1 MVCFKHLRIVSA
13 LGLAAGFPASIAFAD
28 VWSFETPSE
37 NVQCTVGQDFNV
49 QSDITCTI
57 IERSGPPAL
66 PRPGNC
72 TAGWGHVFSMRERG
86 PVTMECQHPSQDRSA
101 FDRADYG
108 VTGEF
113 GGFTCLS
120 TRQGLTCTN
129 RDGNGFF
136 LSRRQQAVIG
146 ASKSQAGLNPSLID
160 PLPGQRP
167 PSSPSQPPPQVPQT
181 VPFDPNA
188 RWWSDFRQGIR
199 EAGVKSGPVNELT
212 ISCDIGSPVN
222 PGSSISIFVDDAKAP
237 AGSVGEMT
245 FDRGRPIAITFNE
258 ENAITVENS
267 NASIGTFN
275 YLIGSLKRHGSVL
288 VRMPDGAQVRFSLRG
303 SSRAIGHCPAT
314 PTHRQLPVAGT
325 TPDTPATP
333 SDPPPAGTAVHEF
346 PDYPPDSWLKTAA
359 AYPDFNGRDRDFRS
373 YRTRI
378 KNAVSNG
385 MNFSGHYSFVT
396 IGCGTEC
403 RFGFVVDLRTG
414 EVFDFPYG
422 GEEHYQMDLRFSPS
436 SRLLK
441 VRWKGSWESETCTE
455 KDMLVEGTKW
465 RILAERT
472 VPTNDGLCFFG
483 IDEPAGQPA
492 SSASTENTPPKPA
505 EVTQIVTPPAP
516 QLTAKA
522 EGYDEERQKRWQ
534 VREQYLKDLGFDPG
548 PVDGIRDQATDTA
561 INTFQKAFGLEVQ
574 NSLPHKQFLVL
585 EALAKAKGPQS
596 ANDNKPSST
605 PGSSTEATTKTPTLV
620 ANQTA
625 STRQGETIRT
635 EENGV
640 VYHKIDRC
648 GYERGFVVVH
658 YRFNKPIGRK
668 PVLEFSDICFD
679 RKSGLLQ
686 SSEPNVTL
694 VKTKSAD
701 FNDTYEYL
709 STDSNTGKTV
719 KIWTTTVGNYT
730 DGVPESDKRNF
741 GSFGHHRLSGKYLN
755 WKPTGTRHPGEF
767 LMHGYLFKSQPAPE
781 KLSSKFDIYIGG
793 NDYLSY
799 SRSGREKIFDR
810 ETPIMLGF
818 EGSLTIHNGSGTANL
833 TNKTGSGKNGHGS
846 IEISINENGEVSGTG
861 VLKYSNGRLA
871 GMNSYDWKT
880 AEWKIQ
886 RIVGY
891 TVGKDGAQFVA
902 KGIVTGQTIDQDG
915 HINPVLA
922 AIDITG
928 TRPGYYETN
937 Q

>member
-13 LGLAAGFPASIAFAD
+13 LGLAAGFPASTALAD

-66 PRPGNC
+66 PRPNNC

-86 PVTMECQHPSQDRSA
+86 PVTMECQYPSQDRSA

-245 FDRGRPIAITFNE
+245 FGRGRPIAITFNE
-258 ENAITVENS
+258 ENAITVDNS
-267 NASIGTFN
+267 NASIGSFN

-288 VRMPDGAQVRFSLRG
+288 VRMPDGAQARFSLRG

-325 TPDTPATP
+325 ASDTPATP
-333 SDPPPAGTAVHEF
+333 ADPPQAGTAVHEF
-346 PDYPPDSWLKTAA
+346 PDYPPDSWLKAAA

-378 KNAVSNG
+378 NNAVSNG
-385 MNFSGHYSFVT
+385 MNFAGHYSFVT

-422 GEEHYQMDLRFSPS
+422 GEEQYQMDLRFSQS

-441 VRWKGSWESETCTE
+441 VRWKGSWESSSHRIKKARRPCPSGSIRSPCRDGESW
-455 KDMLVEGTKW
+455 GRQPW
-465 RILAERT
+465 RPR
-472 VPTNDGLCFFG
+472 PFRP
-483 IDEPAGQPA
+483 PAGPH
-492 SSASTENTPPKPA
+492 EKP
-505 EVTQIVTPPAP
+505 
-516 QLTAKA
+516 
-522 EGYDEERQKRWQ
+522 
-534 VREQYLKDLGFDPG
+534 
-548 PVDGIRDQATDTA
+548 
-561 INTFQKAFGLEVQ
+561 
-574 NSLPHKQFLVL
+574 
-585 EALAKAKGPQS
+585 
-596 ANDNKPSST
+596 
-605 PGSSTEATTKTPTLV
+605 
-620 ANQTA
+620 
-625 STRQGETIRT
+625 
-635 EENGV
+635 
-640 VYHKIDRC
+640 
-648 GYERGFVVVH
+648 
-658 YRFNKPIGRK
+658 
-668 PVLEFSDICFD
+668 
-679 RKSGLLQ
+679 
-686 SSEPNVTL
+686 
-694 VKTKSAD
+694 
-701 FNDTYEYL
+701 
-709 STDSNTGKTV
+709 
-719 KIWTTTVGNYT
+719 
-730 DGVPESDKRNF
+730 
-741 GSFGHHRLSGKYLN
+741 
-755 WKPTGTRHPGEF
+755 
-767 LMHGYLFKSQPAPE
+767 
-781 KLSSKFDIYIGG
+781 
-793 NDYLSY
+793 
-799 SRSGREKIFDR
+799 
-810 ETPIMLGF
+810 
-818 EGSLTIHNGSGTANL
+818 
-833 TNKTGSGKNGHGS
+833 
-846 IEISINENGEVSGTG
+846 
-861 VLKYSNGRLA
+861 
-871 GMNSYDWKT
+871 
-880 AEWKIQ
+880 
-886 RIVGY
+886 
-891 TVGKDGAQFVA
+891 
-902 KGIVTGQTIDQDG
+902 
-915 HINPVLA
+915 
-922 AIDITG
+922 
-928 TRPGYYETN
+928 
-937 Q
+937 